1 MENSEMPQEQLV
13 STAPRY
19 EQVQQEETYQITRLT
34 VSQNRKKQKK
44 NDRRE
49 EGRTNATERVGSIQ
63 IDETVRQA
71 ARGYRHTQGLLLDI
85 NSEGVLQ
92 ESAQK

>member
-1 MENSEMPQEQLV
+1 MENSEMPHEQLV

-49 EGRTNATERVGSIQ
+49 
-63 IDETVRQA
+63 
-71 ARGYRHTQGLLLDI
+71 
-85 NSEGVLQ
+85 
-92 ESAQK
+92 